1 MEKISSH
8 WVAVQDDNK
17 NPLEL
22 LFLFD
27 DTPIDGG
34 SSDPVTVEP
43 ARREKLAFLIVN
55 LPIVDRSFGGHIVI
69 NVCGNRPHYFVFHY
83 PGIKGDEPLRMLF
96 RSGNHLWLRGVIA
109 ERCLLRSNSAVNQ

>member
-8 WVAVQDDNK
+8 RVAVQDDNK

-34 SSDPVTVEP
+34 SPDTEPVKP
-43 ARREKLAFLIVN
+43 AHSEKLAFLTVN
-55 LPIVDRSFGGHIVI
+55 LPIIDRSFGAYIVV
-69 NVCGNRPHYFVFHY
+69 NVCGDRPQYLVFHY
-83 PGIKGDEPLRMLF
+83 PRIEGDELLMMPLRCCNHFLPCGMIAR
-96 RSGNHLWLRGVIA
+96 RSFLSSHIA
-109 ERCLLRSNSAVNQ
+109 Q